1 MQNHNNRKKFEKDML
16 MVEVSQGKEML
27 DELLTK
33 NTQIDQA
40 DLSKKRKKIQQ
51 VREDVESKLK
61 EK

>member
-1 MQNHNNRKKFEKDML
+1 LQNHNNRKKFEKDLL

-40 DLSKKRKKIQQ
+40 DLSKKRKKIKQ
-51 VREDVESKLK
+51 VREDVETKLK
-61 EK
+61 E